1 MATLAGRPPT
11 AERAAQEKAPKGTGP
26 RRLRFG
32 FSAFELF
39 VAGRYLWSRPRQSFI
54 ALISLISVFGV
65 IVGVWVLTTTLSAMN
80 GFEHEVQSKIIG
92 SNAHV
97 VLLTRDS
104 GGMSDYEVLAKRMS
118 EMPGVVGVAPMVYTK
133 AMIAAHGRAD
143 GVVLKGVSIDHE
155 LQVTDVARHITPEV
169 KDIDAAARSGLPGI
183 VLGFEVAL
191 GIAVGVGDT
200 VVLSSPLR
208 TVRTP
213 LGVVP
218 LVKQFEV
225 VGIFHSGM
233 YEYDASFCFVS
244 IPAAQEYLG
253 LDGRVTGLELKLEDM
268 FAASDVAND
277 LETLLGPPYV
287 ANNWIDLNRN
297 LFAWMK
303 IEKFFMFLILLL
315 IILVAAF
322 NIASMLFMVVMDKKR
337 DIGVLLSMGAT
348 SRSVMRIFIFEG
360 LIVAAVGTLIGSLL
374 GVLTSYVI
382 GRYEIVSLPGD
393 VYFID
398 KLPIRI
404 EALDFVAV
412 AGATVL
418 ICFLA
423 TLYPSWRAGRMV
435 PVEAIRY
442 E

>member
-1 MATLAGRPPT
+1 
-11 AERAAQEKAPKGTGP
+11 
-26 RRLRFG
+26 
-32 FSAFELF
+32 
-39 VAGRYLWSRPRQSFI
+39 
-54 ALISLISVFGV
+54 
-65 IVGVWVLTTTLSAMN
+65 VWVLTTTLSAMN
-80 GFEHEVQSKIIG
+80 GFEHEVQAKIVG

-97 VLLTRDS
+97 VVLTRDPK
-104 GGMSDYEVLAKRMS
+104 GIADYEALAARLA
-118 EMPGVVGVAPMVYTK
+118 ERPGVVGVAPMVYTK
-133 AMIAAHGRAD
+133 GMLAARERAD
-143 GVVLKGVSIDHE
+143 GVVVKGVDLARE
-155 LQVTDVARHITPEV
+155 RQVTEVARYITPEV
-169 KDIDAAARSGLPGI
+169 AGGIDEAARGGLPGI

-191 GIAVGVGDT
+191 RLGVGVGDS
-200 VVLSSPLR
+200 VALSSPLR

-213 LGVVP
+213 IGLVP
-218 LVKQFEV
+218 IVKRFEV

-233 YEYDASFCFVS
+233 YEYDASFCYVS
-244 IPAAQEYLG
+244 IPAAQSYLG
-253 LDGRVTGLELKLEDM
+253 LEDRVTGVEVKLADM
-268 FAASDVAND
+268 FAASQATDEIELV
-277 LETLLGPPYV
+277 LGPPYV

-348 SRSVMRIFIFEG
+348 SRSIMRIFILEG
-360 LIVAAVGTLIGSLL
+360 LIVAGLGTLAGSIL
-374 GVLTSYVI
+374 GVVTSYVI

-398 KLPIRI
+398 KLPIRM

-412 AGATVL
+412 AGAAVG

>member
-1 MATLAGRPPT
+1 M
-11 AERAAQEKAPKGTGP
+11 KGPVQP
-26 RRLRFG
+26 RSRFG
-32 FSAFELF
+32 LSAFELY
-39 VAGRYLWSRPRQSFI
+39 VARRYLWARPRQSFI
-54 ALISLISVFGV
+54 TLISLISICGV

-80 GFEHEVQSKIIG
+80 GFENEVRSKIVG
-92 SNAHV
+92 ANAHIV
-97 VLLTRDS
+97 VLSRDP
-104 GGMSDYEVLAKRMS
+104 A
-118 EMPGVVGVAPMVYTK
+118 GVANPDALERQLLTVPHVTGAAPMIYSK
-133 AMIAAHGRAD
+133 AMLAARGRAD
-143 GVVLKGVSIDHE
+143 GVVVKGVDLVKE
-155 LQVTDVARHITPEV
+155 EKVTDVPQYITPPIR
-169 KDIDAAARSGLPGI
+169 DIDGAAKTGLPGI

-191 GIAVGVGDT
+191 RLAVGVGDS

-213 LGVVP
+213 MGAVP
-218 LVKQFEV
+218 ILKQFEV

-233 YEYDASFCFVS
+233 YEYDSSFCYVS
-244 IPAAQEYLG
+244 IRSAQSYFG
-253 LDGRVTGLELKLEDM
+253 LEDRVTGIELRVADM
-268 FAASDVAND
+268 FAAGQIGREV
-277 LETLLGPPYV
+277 ERLLGPPYV

-297 LFAWMK
+297 LFSWMK

-348 SRSVMRIFIFEG
+348 SGSVMRIFVLEG
-360 LIVAAVGTLIGSLL
+360 LIVAGVGTFVGSFL
-374 GVLTSYVI
+374 GVVTSYVI
-382 GRYEIVSLPGD
+382 GRYEIVTLPGD

-398 KLPIRI
+398 KLPIRM
-404 EALDFVAV
+404 EALDFVLVAV
-412 AGATVL
+412 AAVL

-423 TLYPSWRAGRMV
+423 TLYPSWRAGKMV

>member
-1 MATLAGRPPT
+1 MPG
-11 AERAAQEKAPKGTGP
+11 PK
-26 RRLRFG
+26 LG
-32 FSAFELF
+32 FSPFELF
-39 VAGRYLWSRPRQSFI
+39 VARRYLWSRPRQSFI

-65 IVGVWVLTTTLSAMN
+65 VVGVWVLTTTLSAMN
-80 GFEHEVQSKIIG
+80 GFEHEVQTKIIG

-97 VLLTRDS
+97 VVLTRDPV
-104 GGMSDYEVLAKRMS
+104 GMADHQALAARLA

-133 AMIAAHGRAD
+133 AMLAAEGRAD
-143 GVVLKGVSIDHE
+143 GVVLKGVNIE
-155 LQVTDVARHITPEV
+155 LERQVTDIVNHITPEV
-169 KDIDAAARSGLPGI
+169 TAIDEASRSGLPGI

-191 GIAVGVGDT
+191 RLAVGVGDS
-200 VVLSSPLR
+200 VALSSPLR
-208 TVRTP
+208 TLRTP
-213 LGVVP
+213 LGLVP
-218 LVKQFEV
+218 IVKRFEV

-233 YEYDASFCFVS
+233 YEYDSSFCFVS
-244 IPAAQEYLG
+244 IPAAQAYLG
-253 LDGRVTGLELKLEDM
+253 LGDRVTGLELKLADM
-268 FAASDVAND
+268 FDASKVAAELD
-277 LETLLGPPYV
+277 LLLGPPYA

-297 LFAWMK
+297 LFVWMK

-337 DIGVLLSMGAT
+337 DIGVLKSMGAT
-348 SRSVMRIFIFEG
+348 SRSIMRVFILEG
-360 LIVAAVGTLIGSLL
+360 LIVATVGTVAGSLL

-398 KLPIRI
+398 KLPIRM
-404 EALDFVAV
+404 EVLDFAAV

-435 PVEAIRY
+435 PVDAIRY

>member
-1 MATLAGRPPT
+1 MPG
-11 AERAAQEKAPKGTGP
+11 PK
-26 RRLRFG
+26 LG
-32 FSAFELF
+32 FSPFELF
-39 VAGRYLWSRPRQSFI
+39 VARRYLWSRPRQSFI

-65 IVGVWVLTTTLSAMN
+65 VVGVWVLTTTLSAMN
-80 GFEHEVQSKIIG
+80 GFEHEVQTKIIG

-97 VLLTRDS
+97 VVLTRDPV
-104 GGMSDYEVLAKRMS
+104 GMADHQALAARLA

-133 AMIAAHGRAD
+133 AMLAAEGRAD
-143 GVVLKGVSIDHE
+143 GVVLKGVNIE
-155 LQVTDVARHITPEV
+155 LERQVTDIVNHITPEV
-169 KDIDAAARSGLPGI
+169 TAIDEASRSGLPGI

-191 GIAVGVGDT
+191 RLAVGVGDS
-200 VVLSSPLR
+200 VALSSPLR
-208 TVRTP
+208 TLRTP
-213 LGVVP
+213 LGLVP
-218 LVKQFEV
+218 IVKRFEV

-233 YEYDASFCFVS
+233 YEYDSSFCFVS
-244 IPAAQEYLG
+244 IPAAQAYLG
-253 LDGRVTGLELKLEDM
+253 LGDRVTGLELKLADM
-268 FAASDVAND
+268 FDASKVAAELD
-277 LETLLGPPYV
+277 LLLGPPYA

-297 LFAWMK
+297 LFVWMK

-337 DIGVLLSMGAT
+337 DIGVLKSMGAT
-348 SRSVMRIFIFEG
+348 SRSIMRVFILEG
-360 LIVAAVGTLIGSLL
+360 LIVATVGTVAGSLL

-398 KLPIRI
+398 KLPIRM
-404 EALDFVAV
+404 EALDFAAV

-435 PVEAIRY
+435 PVDAIRY